1 MDLLISSGLT
11 SNGFFF
17 VVGIRDNLKQ
27 VENGKTGNTSEQSE
41 NLLKASTADH
51 QGSSTMKPLDKYS

>member
-11 SNGFFF
+11 SKWNFFF
-17 VVGIRDNLKQ
+17 AVGIRDDLKQ
-27 VENGKTGNTSEQSE
+27 VESGKTGNTSEQSE

-51 QGSSTMKPLDKYS
+51 QGSFSMKPLDK